1 MNLRKESIYVSLSLS
16 LNVSMNMPFNVS
28 LSVNVDLN
36 VVGLR
41 VSFSVGNSKLE
52 KQLKF
57 FIYFFFII

>member
-1 MNLRKESIYVSLSLS
+1 
-16 LNVSMNMPFNVS
+16 MNMPFNVS

-41 VSFSVGNSKLE
+41 VSFSVGNSELE

-57 FIYFFFII
+57 FIYFFL